1 VRPGDVCSVEWDS
14 EEYRVVKILAAGDGM
29 YHVTV
34 YAERFS
40 ARPDALD
47 PADLEPVVEYLPVF
61 ADDFAA
67 WLPQVVVHA
76 PVAASLLQRKT

>member
-1 VRPGDVCSVEWDS
+1 VRPGDVCSVESGPED
-14 EEYRVVKILAAGDGM
+14 YRVVKILGVADGV
-29 YHVTV
+29 YDVTL
-34 YAERFS
+34 YADRFS

-47 PADLEPVVEYLPVF
+47 PADLEPVIEYIPVF

-76 PVAASLLQRKT
+76 PAAGALLRRSS